1 VTAILLSLAAALAW
15 GVVDFGA
22 GLKARD
28 VPVFTVMGG
37 ILLMGAL
44 GGVAALLVTRSP
56 TLEGETALL
65 GLAAGVATAV
75 GLTAFYRGLA
85 IGPMSIVAP
94 ISAAGVIVP
103 VAVGLARGDEPSAA
117 QILGIVLAIAGMCAV
132 VAYSQD
138 SDVPTRGQGSR
149 LVAVGLGVLGALG
162 LGVFFL
168 SAEAVGNDQA
178 PWFLLVG
185 QLSAGL
191 ILGVVIVARS
201 VPLPARA
208 DRLHIAGLG
217 ALSFAAWALSTAAVR
232 SGELSITATISSL
245 YPIVTVLLA
254 VAITGEALRRVQIAA
269 LAAAFAGVALI
280 VAG

>member
-1 VTAILLSLAAALAW
+1 LAW

-22 GLKARD
+22 GLKARE

-37 ILLMGAL
+37 ILLMGSL
-44 GGVAALLVTRSP
+44 GAIVAVLVTQSP
-56 TLEGETALL
+56 SLDGETALL
-65 GLAAGVATAV
+65 GLAAGAATAV

-103 VAVGLARGDEPSAA
+103 VAVGLARGDQPSTA

-138 SDVPTRGQGSR
+138 SDVPTVGQGSR
-149 LVAVGLGVLGALG
+149 LAAVGLGVLGALG

-168 SAEAVGNDQA
+168 SAEAVGDEQA

-191 ILGVVIVARS
+191 ILGVVILARNI
-201 VPLPARA
+201 PLPNGS

-217 ALSFAAWALSTAAVR
+217 GLSFAAWALSTAAVR
-232 SGELSITATISSL
+232 SGELSITATVSSL
-245 YPIVTVLLA
+245 YPIITVLLA
-254 VAITGEALRRVQIAA
+254 VGVMGEALRRVQVAA
-269 LAAAFAGVALI
+269 LATAFGGVALI